1 MPWPPRSSALLAEA
15 QKEAFQ
21 TTLGFADD
29 ARKPRLDEHFEFR
42 FPEDNY
48 PARWR
53 YDGRYTFQKHFFGP
67 PGEFDSD
74 ITGEETACA
83 IALDQ
88 LPEVKHWVRNLE
100 RQESSSFW
108 LPTSTDRFYPDFV
121 AELTDGRILVVE
133 YKGAHLVTGDDARE
147 KQTIGSVWA
156 AASNGRCRFA
166 MINRASRGKRPI
178 SSAAAHECN
187 SLIVLKRATRGAG
200 SPCMFRSHVKRCSP
214 NGASRSDT
222 TATAG
227 SSKRTPSDTPPTAP
241 PSCACGRFEAV
252 VPAASASGGNF

>member
-1 MPWPPRSSALLAEA
+1 MIAWLGRAVDGLLRSGLELAYLARHINYVADALTTKIKSLLAEA

-67 PGEFDSD
+67 PGELDSD

-88 LPEVKHWVRNLE
+88 LPDVKHWVRNLE

-166 MINRASRGKRPI
+166 MITAP
-178 SSAAAHECN
+178 AAA
-187 SLIVLKRATRGAG
+187 SG
-200 SPCMFRSHVKRCSP
+200 RSVQQQLTS
-214 NGASRSDT
+214 AIRS
-222 TATAG
+222 
-227 SSKRTPSDTPPTAP
+227 
-241 PSCACGRFEAV
+241 
-252 VPAASASGGNF
+252 